1 MIRIVAIP
9 LASAFMLSG
18 AMSLSAQATVDFRF
32 GATDGTVSAD
42 RLNGLDQAPRRS
54 FAVGA
59 SVTLALREHFGLRFG
74 GTLSGKGTTYGVS
87 GLVRGLS
94 DDDLLGTLTYKRT
107 YIEFSV
113 LGRTVLP
120 LWNRRVSLSAFAG
133 PALAFSSECEV
144 SWLASTGPN
153 TTQGIKYGQ
162 CELPVGPD
170 SHVPL
175 GEGVDLGA
183 VGGIGAEVAFWDMR
197 LSAEVLHTFGLISDG
212 LAGDAVRNRA
222 RTVQFGFSVPFR

>member
-1 MIRIVAIP
+1 MIRIAAIP
-9 LASAFMLSG
+9 SAALLMLTG
-18 AMSLSAQATVDFRF
+18 AVSLFAQATVDLRF
-32 GATDGTVSAD
+32 GATDGTVSAS
-42 RLNGLDQAPRRS
+42 RLDGLEQAPRRS

-59 SVTLALREHFGLRFG
+59 SVTLALREHLGLRFG

-94 DDDLLGTLTYKRT
+94 DDLLGTLTYKRT
-107 YIEFSV
+107 YIEFSI

-120 LWNRRVSLSAFAG
+120 LWNRRVSLYAFAG

-144 SWLASTGPN
+144 SWLAYTGPN
-153 TTQGIKYGQ
+153 STQGIEYGQ

-170 SHVPL
+170 SQVPL
-175 GEGVDLGA
+175 GEGIDLGA
-183 VGGIGAEVAFWDMR
+183 VGGIGAEMAFWDMG
-197 LSAEVLHTFGLISDG
+197 LSAEVLHTLGLISDG
-212 LAGDAVRNRA
+212 LAGDAVRNRV